1 MFKNRWGKKLS
12 LKENMISTDQI
23 RIIRTNIEDEL
34 QKDSIFLTIT
44 SPNLEE
50 QKALISAKLAI
61 SFAELGK
68 KVLLVDANLRRPSL
82 HKYFNIYNSSGLV
95 NVINEKGSINLFAKI
110 TSTPGLFLLP
120 AGTSRDNISHTGLLN
135 KAEELMTDWSQFFD
149 VILLETPSFLKS
161 SDAHILSRKCDGVIL
176 VMKEHSTKK
185 DDAIQTKHYLERAN
199 KKIVGV
205 IYQTA

>member
-1 MFKNRWGKKLS
+1 MFNKRLGKKLS
-12 LKENMISTDQI
+12 LKENMISSDQI

-68 KVLLVDANLRRPSL
+68 KVLLVDANIRRPSL
-82 HKYFNIYNSSGLV
+82 HKYFNVYNSSGLV
-95 NVINEKGSINLFAKI
+95 DVIKEKGSINLFAKM
-110 TSTPGLFLLP
+110 TSIPGLFLLP
-120 AGTSRDNISHTGLLN
+120 AGASKENVSNTGLLN

-149 VILLETPSFLKS
+149 VILLEAPSFLKS

-185 DDAIQTKHYLERAN
+185 DDALQTKHYLERSN